1 AVGSRSRELGREG
14 GRDSSLS
21 ENSFFGAAVG
31 ASAVGT
37 RPIVESAFCFSWVAM
52 DSLVS
57 QAAKMRYMFGGQVN
71 LPIVYRLSLYYG
83 GSMAA
88 HHSDRAHPIFM
99 HIPRFKVVFASN
111 AYDAQ
116 R

>member
-1 AVGSRSRELGREG
+1 M
-14 GRDSSLS
+14 RDCPLS
-21 ENSFFGAAVG
+21 ENAFFGAAVG
-31 ASAVGT
+31 AAAVGT

-88 HHSDRAHPIFM
+88 HHSDRATPSSCTFQ
-99 HIPRFKVVFASN
+99 ASRWCSP
-111 AYDAQ
+111 AMPMTPKGC
-116 R
+116 